1 MLMLAEAGSA
11 TGLLLYYPGFD
22 FCYVSNILTV
32 GSEPVISF
40 FNKGKL
46 ISLGL
51 PFCIFVTNT
60 IYVLNETRFLVVRI
74 AIYELFMISSDH
86 CRKAEM
92 G

>member
-40 FNKGKL
+40 FNRAN
-46 ISLGL
+46 
-51 PFCIFVTNT
+51 PFHRVCLFCNFVRNT
-60 IYVLNETRFLVVRI
+60 IYVLGI
-74 AIYELFMISSDH
+74 
-86 CRKAEM
+86 EM
-92 G
+92 L